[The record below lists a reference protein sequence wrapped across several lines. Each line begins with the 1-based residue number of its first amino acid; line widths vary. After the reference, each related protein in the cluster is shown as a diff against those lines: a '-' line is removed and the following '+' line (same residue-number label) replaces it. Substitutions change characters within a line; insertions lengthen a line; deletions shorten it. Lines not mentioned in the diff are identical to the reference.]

1 MSALAYTR
9 VQRVPRRALR
19 LSMQTI
25 DRHGP
30 SINSAED
37 RTPHDPSFGICMRL
51 ASRST
56 YSGSGLCD
64 PLNAFCV
71 TVATSCELVAIV
83 DRDGQGINS
92 AGARTPH
99 EPLSLVLMS
108 ATWLVGCVSFGCAGC
123 LLPSYAP
130 PMGKGWCGSCAS
142 GLLSCVSCCSSIEF
156 VVAVVGAPIY
166 HVDVH
171 IHFLVVGGDATNP
184 SAAGCTV

>member
-1 MSALAYTR
+1 M
-9 VQRVPRRALR
+9 VC
-19 LSMQTI
+19 
-25 DRHGP
+25 
-30 SINSAED
+30 
-37 RTPHDPSFGICMRL
+37 RTL
-51 ASRST
+51 T
-56 YSGSGLCD
+56 
-64 PLNAFCV
+64 AFCV

-99 EPLSLVLMS
+99 EPLSFVPMS
-108 ATWLVGCVSFGCAGC
+108 ATWLMGCVSFGCAGC

-156 VVAVVGAPIY
+156 VVAVVGASIY

-171 IHFLVVGGDATNP
+171 IHSLVVWGRLSKKEVRFTKKEVRFTKKEVRFFGLTTFLVV
-184 SAAGCTV
+184 